1 MYNILFKNLL
11 ILNKIIMYRFLLKPA
26 KLNNIAKRL
35 YSTKNYYITPTL
47 EWVNK
52 IEDNIYHIGISQEA
66 SSKLGEIVYL
76 DYLDDIDDIIEKGDI
91 LGHIESSKAV
101 AEIISP
107 FDCKIIENNLDI
119 LDNYEILNEEAE
131 NLTKSWLIKIKKN
144 I

>member
-66 SSKLGEIVYL
+66 SS
-76 DYLDDIDDIIEKGDI
+76 
-91 LGHIESSKAV
+91 
-101 AEIISP
+101 
-107 FDCKIIENNLDI
+107 N
-119 LDNYEILNEEAE
+119 
-131 NLTKSWLIKIKKN
+131 
-144 I
+144 